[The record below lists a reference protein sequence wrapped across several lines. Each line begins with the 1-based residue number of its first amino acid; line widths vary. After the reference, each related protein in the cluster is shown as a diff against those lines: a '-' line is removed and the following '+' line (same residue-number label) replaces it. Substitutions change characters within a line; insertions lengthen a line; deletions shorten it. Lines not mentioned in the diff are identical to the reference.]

1 MIRRTALFFVLVW
14 LVAFATRPALAQNAE
29 TATLKSIRADNLK
42 HLSEPQVTALA
53 GLSIGAAVGKP
64 DLQAAAD
71 RLVQTGLFSNVNY
84 SFQSRDDGLYLTFKL
99 LEAPRVPA
107 YFDNFP
113 WFADSELADA
123 IRKVLPFYDGTLPE
137 GGAAVDQVAAILTD
151 LVASRGMHT
160 VIEHQVIANP
170 LGEGTVQEYR
180 IADVVLQISRL
191 EFGDPALASSKALQQ
206 HLGEIQG
213 KAYSRMVVD
222 LFLAEQVKPIYLER
236 GFLRVK
242 LGPPEI
248 RLRGNPN
255 QKLPDQIPVFVP
267 VIPGAVYNL
276 KGAQWSGNTLLSV
289 FTLDGSL
296 GVKPGAV
303 ANGMALEN
311 GWDQIREQYGHQ
323 GYLDANVEPLAE
335 FDEQAHT
342 VTYVVTIRE
351 GRPYKMSKLVVTGLS
366 PGAERRLRAAFP
378 NLSGEIFD
386 KQKFEDILSK
396 LEVHREQ
403 IFVDLPVHYESVG
416 HWLQRDESTLTVDVL
431 LDFK

>member
-1 MIRRTALFFVLVW
+1 MPFFFALPWLMILAGH
-14 LVAFATRPALAQNAE
+14 PAMAQNAE
-29 TATLKSIRADNLK
+29 TATLKSIHADNLK
-42 HLSEPQVTALA
+42 HLTLPQITLIS
-53 GLSIGAAVGKP
+53 GLSVGATVAKP

-84 SFQSRDDGLYLTFKL
+84 SFQSKEDGLYLTFKL
-99 LEAPRVPA
+99 VEAPRIPA

-137 GGAAVDQVAAILTD
+137 GGATVDQVGAILTD
-151 LVASRGMHT
+151 LVASRGLQT
-160 VIEHQVIANP
+160 VVEHQVISNP
-170 LGEGTVQEYR
+170 LGDGTVQEYR
-180 IADVVLQISRL
+180 IADVVLQISKL
-191 EFGDPALASSKALQQ
+191 EFGDTTLASNKALQQ

-236 GFLRVK
+236 GYLRVK

-248 RLRGNPN
+248 RLTGNPN

-267 VIPGAVYNL
+267 VTPGAIYKL
-276 KGAQWSGNTLLSV
+276 KGAQWSGNTVLSV
-289 FTLDGSL
+289 FTLNEL
-296 GVKPGAV
+296 TGVKPGAV
-303 ANGMALEN
+303 ANGVILEN
-311 GWDQIREQYGHQ
+311 GWEQIREEYAHQ
-323 GYLDANVEPLAE
+323 GYLDAQVEPLAE

-342 VTYVVTIRE
+342 VSYVVTIRE
-351 GRPYKMSKLVVTGLS
+351 GHPYKMGKLVVTGLS
-366 PGAERRLRAAFP
+366 PTAERRLRAAFP
-378 NLSGEIFD
+378 DLSGEIFD

-396 LEVHREQ
+396 LEVHHEQ
-403 IFVDLPVHYESVG
+403 IFVDLPVHYETVG
-416 HWLQRDESTLTVDVL
+416 HWLQRDESAGTVDVL

>member
-1 MIRRTALFFVLVW
+1 MVRRTAFFAALLL
-14 LVAFATRPALAQNAE
+14 LVALVVRATAAQNAE
-29 TATLKSIRADNLK
+29 TATLKSIHADNLK
-42 HLSEPQVTALA
+42 HLSPPQLIALT
-53 GLSIGAAVGKP
+53 GLTVGATVAKP

-84 SFQSRDDGLYLTFKL
+84 SFQSREDGLYLTFKL
-99 LEAPRVPA
+99 VEAPRLPA

-113 WFADSELADA
+113 WFADSELTDA

-137 GGAAVDQVAAILTD
+137 GGATVDQVGAILTD
-151 LVASRGMHT
+151 LVASRGLQT
-160 VIEHQVIANP
+160 VVEHGVIANP

-180 IADVVLQISRL
+180 IADVVLQISKL
-191 EFGDPALASSKALQQ
+191 EFGDSTLASNKALQQ
-206 HLGEIQG
+206 HLSEIQG

-236 GFLRVK
+236 GYLRVK

-248 RLRGNPN
+248 RLSGNPN

-267 VIPGAVYNL
+267 VTPGAIYTL
-276 KGAQWSGNTLLSV
+276 KSTQWSGNTVLSV
-289 FTLDGSL
+289 FTLTGLL
-296 GVKPGAV
+296 GVKSGAV
-303 ANGMALEN
+303 ANGLAIEN
-311 GWDQIREQYGHQ
+311 GWEQLREQYAHL
-323 GYLDANVEPLAE
+323 GYLEAQVEPLAE

-342 VTYVVTIRE
+342 VSYIVTIRE
-351 GRPYKMSKLVVTGLS
+351 GRPYKMGKLVVTGLS
-366 PGAERRLRAAFP
+366 PTAERRLRAAFP

-396 LEVHREQ
+396 LEVHHEQ
-403 IFVDLPVHYESVG
+403 IFVDLPVHYETVG
-416 HWLQRDESTLTVDVL
+416 HWLQRDESAGTVDVL